1 MPGTV
6 VKIVAPVGTQVQDGS
21 TILIVEAM
29 KMEVE
34 IKSTANGVVKEV
46 KVKPGDAVVAGQEL
60 AIVG

>member
-1 MPGTV
+1 M
-6 VKIVAPVGTQVQDGS
+6 KIVSPVGTQVSDGT

-34 IKSTANGVVKEV
+34 IKSSVSGSVKEI
-46 KVKPGDAVVAGQEL
+46 KVKPGDSIVAGQEL